1 MNELKF
7 DFNFT
12 KYINS
17 KFKHI
22 VYQDDIHAYYNLE
35 LDIKLI
41 SVTQALKKFEPVFN
55 KEYWL
60 KTKAR
65 ERGISVQELE
75 KEWDTL
81 KQEGCDKGTMY
92 HNYIEKRF
100 NREVFKNKIEVIENY
115 LSQCTDISVANEIVV
130 GNDILAGRFDNLSL
144 RDDRLVLKDYKG
156 LALDTIIPTKSGWST
171 IENIKVGDEI
181 FDGNGKI
188 TKVSAVSN
196 IHYNPCYKI
205 IFDTNNSIIC
215 DHEHR
220 WVVTK
225 KKQSMTLT
233 ALEMYEMYQAN
244 LRPRLR
250 IKCTSLKLEEAEL
263 PIDPYVL
270 GVWLADGNSNC
281 GTITNLNSNVW
292 KEIESR
298 GYHVGNNLCDKQAE
312 TRTIFGIYPEL
323 KKLGLLK
330 NKHIPDIYY
339 RSSHQQRLDLLRGFM
354 DGDGYFNRPRKRCV
368 TRTTKSWQM
377 EAFVHLISSLGYKP
391 TVFNVIGSGFGKTNI
406 PMFDVAFSPKEN
418 PFLARNNDYEK
429 IMNKINY
436 NRSEYRYIKS
446 IELIDTVP
454 TKCLSVDSLDCTYLV
469 GKECIKTHNTNKK
482 FATTSKHKL
491 TNGLS
496 HLPNTEFHKYSLQL
510 SLYKYMLGIDCDM
523 EVIWFNG
530 DEYQIFEIPYLEK
543 EVEIILNKLRNE
555 DKGNNRWS

>member
-1 MNELKF
+1 MTELKF

-35 LDIKLI
+35 LDTQLI

-144 RDDRLVLKDYKG
+144 RDDRLVLKDYK
-156 LALDTIIPTKSGWST
+156 
-171 IENIKVGDEI
+171 
-181 FDGNGKI
+181 
-188 TKVSAVSN
+188 
-196 IHYNPCYKI
+196 
-205 IFDTNNSIIC
+205 
-215 DHEHR
+215 
-220 WVVTK
+220 
-225 KKQSMTLT
+225 
-233 ALEMYEMYQAN
+233 
-244 LRPRLR
+244 
-250 IKCTSLKLEEAEL
+250 
-263 PIDPYVL
+263 
-270 GVWLADGNSNC
+270 
-281 GTITNLNSNVW
+281 
-292 KEIESR
+292 
-298 GYHVGNNLCDKQAE
+298 
-312 TRTIFGIYPEL
+312 
-323 KKLGLLK
+323 
-330 NKHIPDIYY
+330 
-339 RSSHQQRLDLLRGFM
+339 
-354 DGDGYFNRPRKRCV
+354 
-368 TRTTKSWQM
+368 
-377 EAFVHLISSLGYKP
+377 
-391 TVFNVIGSGFGKTNI
+391 
-406 PMFDVAFSPKEN
+406 
-418 PFLARNNDYEK
+418 
-429 IMNKINY
+429 
-436 NRSEYRYIKS
+436 
-446 IELIDTVP
+446 
-454 TKCLSVDSLDCTYLV
+454 
-469 GKECIKTHNTNKK
+469 TNKK